1 MMAPFED
8 ATVEL
13 SVGQLSGIVDTES
26 GSHVIL
32 RTSAEVAPRYRA
44 SHILIKHEGS
54 RRKASWKDPEGNQ
67 IKRRARDDAVASL
80 QGFLAV
86 LTPLSGGE
94 RMQKFATL
102 ASAESD
108 CGSAQEG
115 GDLDWFESG
124 QMMPPFEMATAALQL
139 GDLSGV
145 VDTDS
150 GTHIVMRT
158 G

>member
-1 MMAPFED
+1 MKARGGRPHGKIR
-8 ATVEL
+8 
-13 SVGQLSGIVDTES
+13 SVACLINWK
-26 GSHVIL
+26 L
-32 RTSAEVAPRYRA
+32 RTVPPTRLCRQ
-44 SHILIKHEGS
+44 
-54 RRKASWKDPEGNQ
+54 EGNQ

-124 QMMPPFEMATAALQL
+124 QMMVR
-139 GDLSGV
+139 S
-145 VDTDS
+145 
-150 GTHIVMRT
+150 
-158 G
+158 